1 MLIAKIMMG
10 VVAIVLLIAL
20 LLWLEKLDN
29 KRN

>member
-1 MLIAKIMMG
+1 MLVAKIMMG
-10 VVAIVLLIAL
+10 LFAIVLLIAL

>member
-1 MLIAKIMMG
+1 MLVAKIMMG
-10 VVAIVLLIAL
+10 VLAIALLIAL

>member
-1 MLIAKIMMG
+1 MLVAKIMMG
-10 VVAIVLLIAL
+10 LVAIALLIAL

>member
-1 MLIAKIMMG
+1 MLVAKIMMG
-10 VVAIVLLIAL
+10 VVAIVLLITL